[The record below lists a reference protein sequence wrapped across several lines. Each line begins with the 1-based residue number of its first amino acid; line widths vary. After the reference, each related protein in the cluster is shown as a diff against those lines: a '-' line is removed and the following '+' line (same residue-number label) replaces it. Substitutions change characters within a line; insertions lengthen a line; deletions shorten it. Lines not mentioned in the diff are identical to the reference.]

1 MRETA
6 KRLMS
11 STAAIPVLF
20 GLALAVPA
28 AAAVTAI
35 DATPAAAARNPRKA
49 AGKARDPCKAA
60 RTD

>member
-20 GLALAVPA
+20 GLALAGPA
-28 AAAVTAI
+28 ATAVTTI
-35 DATPAAAARNPRKA
+35 DATPAAAACNPCAAAKPCNPRKA
-49 AGKARDPCKAA
+49 AKTG
-60 RTD
+60 